1 MAHSGWYVIHVQS
14 GKEQKMCE
22 LFEAACRQ
30 ADLLDDDGQLLKEC
44 FYPRF
49 RTQRKRRGEWK
60 DVEHPLMPGY
70 VIAVTS
76 DPGKVAQVLR
86 GIPKYA
92 RMLTMGESYVP
103 LSEEERRWLDEQ
115 TSPGERV
122 VPMSVAYKRGDT
134 IVITDGPLK
143 GREWMVGRVN
153 RANSMAHL
161 ELHVGAMTIRTKVG
175 LAILP
180 EEKAAL
186 SEEKA
191 EPSEADGQADD

>member
-180 EEKAAL
+180 
-186 SEEKA
+186 
-191 EPSEADGQADD
+191 